1 MNQYVKRT
9 QRDYPLSFK
18 LAVVEQVEKGEMTYR
33 QAQDRYGIQGRST
46 VLKWLRKFG
55 QLDWLSPSPA
65 RMYGVNMP
73 QMPLTPEQRIKE
85 LEQQLAES
93 EVKAQFFEAVVKVMN
108 TEFGA
113 TLTKKQLATLSR
125 KRKRR
130 DSQ

>member
-65 RMYGVNMP
+65 RMYGFQILRCSRLLVMQNG
-73 QMPLTPEQRIKE
+73 RITKR
-85 LEQQLAES
+85 QTAII
-93 EVKAQFFEAVVKVMN
+93 VFTV
-108 TEFGA
+108 
-113 TLTKKQLATLSR
+113 TLTY
-125 KRKRR
+125 
-130 DSQ
+130 

>member
-9 QRDYPLSFK
+9 QHDYSLSFK
-18 LAVVEQVEKGEMTYR
+18 LAVVEQVEKGEMTSL
-33 QAQDRYGIQGRST
+33 QAKNRYGIQGNAT
-46 VLKWLRKFG
+46 VLNWLRRYG
-55 QLDWLSPSPA
+55 QLDWYAPSSLKT
-65 RMYGVNMP
+65 RGVTMQNI
-73 QMPLTPEQRIKE
+73 PLTPEQRIKE

-125 KRKRR
+125 RHKRQN
-130 DSQ
+130 SP